1 MTSPRRIAGPDAKN
15 RSVLLDAAEQIMLE
29 DGYAAVTSRRVA
41 SRAGLKPQLVH
52 YYFRTM
58 DDLFLAAFRRRA
70 EEGLERQAQALAG
83 PHPLRAMWE
92 FSTEADAVALTMEF
106 AALGNHRKA
115 ILAEIAHYA
124 EKFRAAEIQTITR
137 LAERYPLNAD
147 PASPAALAVIMASV
161 ARMVVMEQSLGM
173 SGGHSEILALVESQL
188 DRLEPLDPVPAAA
201 GNGAHPSRS
210 APARRAPRAR

>member
-15 RSVLLDAAEQIMLE
+15 RTVLLDAAEQIMLE
-29 DGYAAVTSRRVA
+29 EGYAAVTSRRVA

-83 PHPLRAMWE
+83 PYPLRAMWA
-92 FSTEADAVALTMEF
+92 FSTETDAVTLTMEY

-115 ILAEIAHYA
+115 ILAEIGHYA
-124 EKFRAAEIQTITR
+124 EKFRAAEIETMTQ
-137 LAERYPLNAD
+137 LAQRYPLNAD
-147 PASPAALAVIMASV
+147 PVPPAALALMMAS
-161 ARMVVMEQSLGM
+161 AGRMVIMEQSLGM
-173 SGGHSEILALVESQL
+173 SGGHNEILSFVEAQL
-188 DRLEPLDPVPAAA
+188 DRLEPREPVAALT
-201 GNGAHPSRS
+201 GNGNGT